1 MIKLTVQISVCLY
14 KLLLLTSSTFCSPS
28 GFVEAEL
35 SDIVLREAIEEELLK
50 QMLVEWEIFET
61 LEVEGSQKKAKF
73 RSQFEKLCYLCRR
86 NCLMAMGIHSSN
98 QTPTKLKKT

>member
-1 MIKLTVQISVCLY
+1 M
-14 KLLLLTSSTFCSPS
+14 
-28 GFVEAEL
+28 
-35 SDIVLREAIEEELLK
+35 IVLREAIEEELLK

-98 QTPTKLKKT
+98 QTPTKLKKNLNKSFNVIRKKDMRKGLNFLETFVSTKLQILYF